1 MSIESYQGSGVLDWS
16 EAYVAAPRYYKKE
29 DGTVFGAV
37 AINEGIE
44 TVLPL
49 RPHELYHPDGL
60 TLTEWRI
67 LLYSRTKQAV
77 LGDVD
82 FYKAMQILQEYFLD
96 GNDERVLLKALSITE
111 LDALLRKARISQN

>member
-16 EAYVAAPRYYKKE
+16 EAYVAAPRYFKRE

-44 TVLPL
+44 TILPL

-60 TLTEWRI
+60 TLTGWRI
-67 LLYSRTKQAV
+67 VLYSKTK
-77 LGDVD
+77 GEIIGEVD
-82 FYKAMQILQEYFLD
+82 FFAAMQILQEYFID
-96 GNDERVLLKALSITE
+96 GNDERVLLKALTLTE
-111 LDALLRKARISQN
+111 LDALLRKARIRKS

>member
-1 MSIESYQGSGVLDWS
+1 MSIESYQGNGVIDWS
-16 EAYVAAPRYYKKE
+16 GAYVAAPRYFKKE

-44 TVLPL
+44 TILPL

-67 LLYSRTKQAV
+67 LLYSKTKQAV

-82 FYKAMQILQEYFLD
+82 FYKAMQILQAYFVD
-96 GNDERVLLKALSITE
+96 GNDERVLLRALSITE
-111 LDALLRKARISQN
+111 LDALLRKARIEQN